1 MSTRTTDETYFEK
14 TFASLSKNSARN
26 NGKRRM
32 AIAKRLHGTQ
42 KKKKES
48 SAIKEDSK
56 ISSLKSLKITSLKK
70 NQNFIIIKITS
81 LKKSNFYHL

>member
-1 MSTRTTDETYFEK
+1 MEK
-14 TFASLSKNSARN
+14 EEWQLQSVCMER
-26 NGKRRM
+26 
-32 AIAKRLHGTQ
+32 

-70 NQNFIIIKITS
+70 KSKFHHHENYIIKKIKLLS
-81 LKKSNFYHL
+81 LLK

>member
-1 MSTRTTDETYFEK
+1 MEK
-14 TFASLSKNSARN
+14 EEWQLQSVCMERK
-26 NGKRRM
+26 
-32 AIAKRLHGTQ
+32 

-70 NQNFIIIKITS
+70 
-81 LKKSNFYHL
+81 SNFYHL

>member
-42 KKKKES
+42 KKEES

-70 NQNFIIIKITS
+70 NQNFIIMKITS
-81 LKKSNFYHL
+81 LKISNFYHF